1 LIPLPANVDARRPA
15 SSLTL
20 ASSALL
26 ALLALCLA
34 EPGQAHAQQASA
46 NASADEGAAAAPS
59 PHELAK
65 ARQLFQRGV
74 ELAQKEQFGLAAQR
88 FREALAIHQAP
99 PVEYNLA
106 AALFELGKHEEAF
119 NRAQSVEHAPD
130 ASEALRAR
138 AQKLSR
144 ALYPHTARLTVTA
157 SSSSEEDVAVQIDN
171 EQLARAQMGIPRAV
185 SPGSHHIR
193 AERQGKVIS
202 ERDLQ
207 VPLRTAVIVDV
218 SLIIAEAAAQQVA
231 AVQTLPD
238 ADAPNAAIHPATEPH
253 DDRDRKRRI
262 RLWSGVAAGVVAIG
276 AGVALAVVL
285 SKDGGK
291 QEQGV
296 AGDFMPGVLTW
307 K

>member
-1 LIPLPANVDARRPA
+1 V
-15 SSLTL
+15 
-20 ASSALL
+20 
-26 ALLALCLA
+26 LALCLCLA
-34 EPGQAHAQQASA
+34 GATRARAQTELAGAS
-46 NASADEGAAAAPS
+46 EGAMAAPS
-59 PHELAK
+59 EQELAK

-74 ELAQKEQFGLAAQR
+74 ELAQNEQFGPAAQR

-99 PVEYNLA
+99 TVEYNLA
-106 AALFELGKHEEAF
+106 AALFELGKYEEAF
-119 NRAQSVEHAPD
+119 NRAQSVERAAAAP
-130 ASEALRAR
+130 EPLRRR

-157 SSSSEEDVAVQIDN
+157 SSSSEEDVAVHIDS
-171 EQLARAQMGIPRAV
+171 EPLARAQMGIPRAV
-185 SPGSHHIR
+185 SPGNHHIK
-193 AERQGKVIS
+193 AERQGRVIS
-202 ERDLQ
+202 ERDVQ

-218 SLIIAEAAAQQVA
+218 SLIIAEGAAQRVD

-238 ADAPNAAIHPATEPH
+238 ADAPNAAIQPASGPR

-262 RLWSGVAAGVVAIG
+262 RLWSGIAAGVVAIG
-276 AGVALAVVL
+276 AGVALAVAL

-291 QEQGV
+291 QEQSV

>member
-1 LIPLPANVDARRPA
+1 LC
-15 SSLTL
+15 
-20 ASSALL
+20 ALL
-26 ALLALCLA
+26 ALWLCLA
-34 EPGQAHAQQASA
+34 VATHARAQAELAAPSAS
-46 NASADEGAAAAPS
+46 EGLAAAPS
-59 PHELAK
+59 AQELAK

-74 ELAQKEQFGLAAQR
+74 ELAQREQFGQAAQR
-88 FREALAIHQAP
+88 FREALVIHQAP
-99 PVEYNLA
+99 TVEYNLA
-106 AALFELGKHEEAF
+106 AALFELGKYEEAF
-119 NRAQSVEHAPD
+119 NRAQSVEHAADTP
-130 ASEALRAR
+130 EALRAR

-157 SSSSEEDVAVQIDN
+157 SSSSEEDVAVHIDN
-171 EQLARAQMGIPRAV
+171 EQLARTQMGIPRAV
-185 SPGSHHIR
+185 SPGNHHIE

-202 ERDLQ
+202 ERDIQ

-238 ADAPNAAIHPATEPH
+238 TDAASPASEPVSGER
-253 DDRDRKRRI
+253 DDRDRKKRI
-262 RLWSGVAAGVVAIG
+262 RLWSGIAAGVVAIG
-276 AGVALAVVL
+276 AGVALAVLL